1 MKIVYEVLTI
11 MRNKYYENYETNEAT
26 VMKLKL

>member
-11 MRNKYYENYETNEAT
+11 MRNEYYENYETNEAT